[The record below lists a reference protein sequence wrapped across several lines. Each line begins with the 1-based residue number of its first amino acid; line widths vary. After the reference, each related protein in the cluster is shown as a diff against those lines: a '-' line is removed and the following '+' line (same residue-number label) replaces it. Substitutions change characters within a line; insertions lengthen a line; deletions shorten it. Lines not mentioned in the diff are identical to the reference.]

1 MKALKKLDFEKI
13 ILYVILAVIAVLFVL
28 PIIYLL
34 MGAFK
39 ESSELFR
46 EPFQWLPDRFQLD
59 NFKKMF
65 TNIPFFKYLRN
76 TLIIV
81 FFNVVG
87 SLISCSLVAYGFSRL
102 KWPGRDKVFVLVLVT
117 MILPYQVTM
126 VPLFLFFTRL
136 GWIGTFLP
144 LTVPAF
150 FGNPFFIFLLRQFF
164 IGIPRELTE
173 AARIDGANEFRIYY
187 GLILPMAKPVLITV
201 AIFAFMRSWNDFIGP
216 LVFLGSDDLYTLS
229 LAASM
234 LKSNYDPNWSV
245 LMALAVIMILPVFIV
260 FFMMQKYFIR
270 GVAMSG
276 IKG

>member
-13 ILYVILAVIAVLFVL
+13 ILYVVLAGIAILFVL
-28 PIIYLL
+28 PIIYLV
-34 MGAFK
+34 MGSFK
-39 ESSELFR
+39 GSSELFR
-46 EPFQWLPDRFQLD
+46 EPFQWLPDRFQFD

-65 TNIPFFKYLRN
+65 TNIPFLKYFKN
-76 TLIIV
+76 TMIIV

-87 SLISCSLVAYGFSRL
+87 SIISCSLVAYGFSRL
-102 KWPGRDKVFVLVLVT
+102 RWPGRDKVFVLVLVT

-126 VPLFLFFTRL
+126 VPLFLFFTKL

-144 LTVPAF
+144 LTVPCF

-164 IGIPRELTE
+164 VGVPKELTE
-173 AARIDGANEFRIYY
+173 AARIDGANEFTIYSR
-187 GLILPMAKPVLITV
+187 LIMPMAKPVLITV

-216 LVFLGSDDLYTLS
+216 LVFLGRDDLYTLS

-234 LKSNYDPNWSV
+234 LKSTYDPNWSV
-245 LMALAVIMILPVFIV
+245 LMALAVVMMLPVFIV
-260 FFMMQKYFIR
+260 FFMMQKYFIQ

>member
-1 MKALKKLDFEKI
+1 MKVIKKLDFEKI

>member
-1 MKALKKLDFEKI
+1 M
-13 ILYVILAVIAVLFVL
+13 ILAVIAVLFVL

>member
-1 MKALKKLDFEKI
+1 
-13 ILYVILAVIAVLFVL
+13 
-28 PIIYLL
+28 